1 MASVILPTTTWTD
14 SCESLAAQLGS
25 DDELLVVCDR
35 PTDPVASHDPPS
47 GVRILV
53 AGDPVRC
60 SAKANALAYA
70 LERIDREQERIVLT
84 DDDVPRDDEW
94 LARMKSLGEEHGAV
108 SALPAF
114 VGDGWWRP
122 FEPFLLFVVTLAVW
136 VANAPWG
143 GGVTFR
149 RDQLDL
155 DAYVAE
161 LRRTVSDD
169 SLLWEHLGDEVTTL
183 RSELTLVPVEGDP
196 RTVHDRLVRFVKI
209 VTVPN
214 PRERAVA
221 FVSVS
226 LVGLFCLLAPVVA
239 AATLTVA
246 SYLTYRFF
254 GVDRSTWLLAY
265 PSALLVSAVFCYAL
279 VVPTFRWGGR
289 RYRWRSTFDVTVTD

>member
-14 SCESLAAQLGS
+14 SCESLAAQLGP
-25 DDELLVVCDR
+25 DDELFVVCDR
-35 PTDPVASHDPPS
+35 PTDPVASHDAPD

-53 AGDPVRC
+53 AGDPVGC

-70 LERIDREQERIVLT
+70 LERADQERLVLT

-94 LARMKSLGEEHGAV
+94 LNRMKALGEEHGAV
-108 SALPAF
+108 SALPVF
-114 VGDGWWRP
+114 VGDGYWRAV
-122 FEPFLLFVVTLAVW
+122 EPFLVFAVTLAVW

-155 DAYVAE
+155 DAYVSD

-169 SLLWEHLGDEVTTL
+169 GLLWEYLGDELTTL

-214 PRERAVA
+214 PVGGVVA
-221 FVSVS
+221 FASVS
-226 LVGLFCLLAPVVA
+226 LVALFCLVAPIVA
-239 AATLTVA
+239 AATLTA
-246 SYLTYRFF
+246 ATYLAYRFF

-265 PSALLVSAVFCYAL
+265 PSALLVSLAFCYAL

-289 RYRWRSTFDVTVTD
+289 RYRWRSTFDVTVVD

>member
-14 SCESLAAQLGS
+14 SCESLAAQLGPE
-25 DDELLVVCDR
+25 DELLVVCDR
-35 PTDPVASHDPPS
+35 STDPVASHDAPA

-53 AGDPVRC
+53 AGEPVRC

-70 LERIDREQERIVLT
+70 LERIGREQERIVLT

-94 LARMKSLGEEHGAV
+94 LERMKSLGEEHGAA

-114 VGDGWWRP
+114 VGDGFWRLV
-122 FEPFLLFVVTLAVW
+122 EPFLLFVVTLAMW

-149 RDQLDL
+149 RDQLDI
-155 DAYVAE
+155 DAYISD

-169 SLLWEHLGDEVTTL
+169 DLLWEYLGDELTTP
-183 RSELTLVPVEGDP
+183 RSELTLVPVEGDA
-196 RTVHDRLVRFVKI
+196 RAVHDRFVRFVKI

-214 PRERAVA
+214 PVESV
-221 FVSVS
+221 VPLVS
-226 LVGLFCLLAPVVA
+226 LALVTLGCLLAPFVA
-239 AATLTVA
+239 ASALTAA

-254 GVDRSTWLLAY
+254 GIDRSTWLLAY
-265 PSALLVSAVFCYAL
+265 PSALFVPLAFCYAV
-279 VVPTFRWGGR
+279 VVPTFRWNGR
-289 RYRWRSTFDVTVTD
+289 RYRWRSTFDVTVVD